1 MQNYLIVTIAAQHI
15 YRILHGKCGRT
26 VLMHKSVKYQK
37 SNEWAQRT
45 SEISDT
51 NQRVWN
57 TVRIHFPWCIMF
69 IICILRIKFLFN
81 DKLCCTDSSKK
92 LIKDVSY
99 KLINV
104 LTEDIQTV
112 YHRLTHHRVV
122 IFLQMPL
129 NTLKKTSQAWG
140 IIIFS
145 IFTSNRANKLRK
157 ILVWFCCLYSACS
170 ALLTAFTCIT

>member
-1 MQNYLIVTIAAQHI
+1 MYIDFNNMQNYLIITIAAQHI

-57 TVRIHFPWCIMF
+57 TVRIHFSWCIMF

-99 KLINV
+99 KLTNV

-112 YHRLTHHRVV
+112 YHWRYSPQGSY
-122 IFLQMPL
+122 FPS
-129 NTLKKTSQAWG
+129 NTSQYFKQD
-140 IIIFS
+140 IS
-145 IFTSNRANKLRK
+145 SLRDHN
-157 ILVWFCCLYSACS
+157 LPHLY
-170 ALLTAFTCIT
+170 I